1 MTTMRAALYR
11 TTGPAR
17 EVLEVM
23 EVERP
28 EPGPG
33 EVRVRIAVSG
43 VNPTDVKNRAGFSAR
58 TIDGF
63 QVPHM
68 DGSGIVDAVGPG
80 VDAARV
86 GQRVWLLL
94 AADGNKYAT
103 AAEFAVVPAHKAVP
117 LPEGIAFD
125 LAATLGV
132 PAVTAADCLF
142 RDGDIA
148 GQDVLVSGGAGGV
161 GRAAV
166 QLAKHGGARVVTTV
180 STDAKA
186 EIARAAGADLV
197 VRYRDADVVE
207 RIQAYSPGIHR
218 VVEVSLGANAAI
230 DAAVVGRDA
239 VVVSYATDG
248 GDPTI
253 PARAALLASTTFRYL
268 LLYNLPPELL
278 SAAVGRVDAALRAGA
293 LDLPPLLRFP
303 LERIAE
309 AQEAQEAGPAGRV
322 LVDVADL

>member
-1 MTTMRAALYR
+1 MRAALYR
-11 TTGPAR
+11 TTGPAHD
-17 EVLEVM
+17 VLEVV

-43 VNPTDVKNRAGFSAR
+43 INPTDVKNRAGFSSRA
-58 TIDGF
+58 IHGF

-68 DGSGIVDAVGPG
+68 DGSGVIDAVGAG
-80 VDAARV
+80 VDVSRV

-94 AADGNKYAT
+94 AADGHRYAT
-103 AAEFAVVPAHKAVP
+103 AAELAVVPAHKAVP
-117 LPEGIAFD
+117 LPDGVSFD

-142 RDGDIA
+142 RDGDIT

-166 QLAKHGGARVVTTV
+166 QLAKFGGARVVTTV
-180 STDAKA
+180 STREKA
-186 EIARAAGADLV
+186 AIARDAGADLV

-207 RIQAYSPGIHR
+207 QIQGFSRGIDR
-218 VVEVSLGANAAI
+218 VVEVSLSANVAV

-239 VVVSYATDG
+239 VVVCYSTDG
-248 GDPTI
+248 GDATI
-253 PARAALLASTTFRYL
+253 PARAALLTSTTYRYM
-268 LLYNLPPELL
+268 LLYNLAPDLL
-278 SAAVGRVDAALRAGA
+278 AAAVARVDAALHAGA
-293 LDLPPLLRFP
+293 LDLPPLQRFP
-303 LERIAE
+303 LDRIAD
-309 AQEAQEAGPAGRV
+309 AQVAQEAGPVGRV

>member
-11 TTGPAR
+11 TTGPAH
-17 EVLEVM
+17 EVLEVVD
-23 EVERP
+23 VERP

-68 DGSGIVDAVGPG
+68 DGSGIVDAVGTG
-80 VDAARV
+80 VDPSRV

-94 AADGNKYAT
+94 AADENTYAT

-117 LPEGIAFD
+117 LPEGVALD

-142 RDGDIA
+142 RDGDIT

-166 QLAKHGGARVVTTV
+166 QLAKFGGARVVTTV
-180 STDAKA
+180 STAEKA

-197 VRYRDADVVE
+197 VSYRDADVVE
-207 RIQAYSPGIHR
+207 QIQAFSAGISR

-230 DAAVVGRDA
+230 DAAVVGSGA
-239 VVVSYATDG
+239 IVVSYATDG
-248 GDPTI
+248 GDATI
-253 PARAALLASTTFRYL
+253 PARSALLKSTTYRYM
-268 LLYNLPPELL
+268 LLYNLAPEVL
-278 SAAVGRVDAALRAGA
+278 ARAVARVDAALRADA
-293 LDLPPLLRFP
+293 LDLPPVQRFP
-303 LERIAE
+303 LERVAE
-309 AQEAQEAGPAGRV
+309 AQEVQEAGPVGRV
-322 LVDVADL
+322 LVDVAVL

>member
-17 EVLEVM
+17 EVLEVVD
-23 EVERP
+23 VERP
-28 EPGPG
+28 DPEPG

-43 VNPTDVKNRAGFSAR
+43 INPTDVKNRAGFSAR
-58 TIDGF
+58 AIDGF

-68 DGSGIVDAVGPG
+68 DGSGVVDAVGAG
-80 VDAARV
+80 VDPSRV

-94 AADGNKYAT
+94 AADGNTFAT

-117 LPEGIAFD
+117 MPDGVAFD
-125 LAATLGV
+125 LGATLGV

-142 RDGDIA
+142 RDSDIT

-166 QLAKHGGARVVTTV
+166 QLAKFGGARVVTTV
-180 STDAKA
+180 STPEKA

-197 VRYRDADVVE
+197 VSYRDADVVE
-207 RIQAYSPGIHR
+207 QIQAFSSGISR

-239 VVVSYATDG
+239 VVVSYSTDG
-248 GDPTI
+248 GDATV
-253 PARAALLASTTFRYL
+253 PARSALLRSTTYRYM
-268 LLYNLPPELL
+268 LLYNLAPDVL
-278 SAAVGRVDAALRAGA
+278 AGAVSRVGAALRASA
-293 LDLPPLLRFP
+293 LDLPPVQRFP
-303 LERIAE
+303 LDRVAE
-309 AQEAQEAGPAGRV
+309 AQEAQEAGPVGRV

>member
-11 TTGPAR
+11 TTGPAH
-17 EVLEVM
+17 EVLEVV

-43 VNPTDVKNRAGFSAR
+43 INPTDVKNRAGFSAR

-68 DGSGIVDAVGPG
+68 DGSGVVDAVGAG
-80 VDAARV
+80 VDASRV

-94 AADGNKYAT
+94 AADGHRYAT

-117 LPEGIAFD
+117 LPDGVPYD

-142 RDGDIA
+142 RDGDIT

-166 QLAKHGGARVVTTV
+166 QLATFGGARVVTTV
-180 STDAKA
+180 STPEKA
-186 EIARAAGADLV
+186 AIARAAGADLV
-197 VRYRDADVVE
+197 VSYRDVDVVE
-207 RIQAYSPGIHR
+207 QVQAFSAGIDR
-218 VVEVSLGANAAI
+218 VVEVSLGANVAI

-248 GDPTI
+248 GDATI
-253 PARAALLASTTFRYL
+253 PARAALLKSTTYRYM
-268 LLYNLPPELL
+268 LLYNLAPDLL
-278 SAAVGRVDAALRAGA
+278 GAAVARVDAALRAGA
-293 LDLPPLLRFP
+293 LDLPPVQRFP
-303 LERIAE
+303 LDRIAD
-309 AQEAQEAGPAGRV
+309 AQVAQEAGPVGRV

>member
-17 EVLEVM
+17 DVLEVV

-33 EVRVRIAVSG
+33 QVRVRISVSG
-43 VNPTDVKNRAGFSAR
+43 INPTDVKNRAGLSAR

-68 DGSGIVDAVGPG
+68 DGSGIVDAVGEG
-80 VDAARV
+80 VDAARA

-94 AADGNKYAT
+94 AADDNVYAT
-103 AAEFAVVPAHKAVP
+103 AAEYAVVPAHKAVP
-117 LPEGIAFD
+117 LPDGIPFD

-142 RDGDIA
+142 RDGDIT
-148 GQDVLVSGGAGGV
+148 GKDVLVSGGAGGV

-166 QLAKHGGARVVTTV
+166 QLAKHGGARVVATV
-180 STDAKA
+180 STAEKA

-197 VRYRDADVVE
+197 VSYRDADVVD
-207 RIQAYSPGIHR
+207 RIQAFSTGIDR

-253 PARAALLASTTFRYL
+253 PARSALLRSTTFRYM
-268 LLYNLPPELL
+268 LLYNL
-278 SAAVGRVDAALRAGA
+278 AAEPLAGAIARVDAALRDGA
-293 LDLPPLLRFP
+293 LDLPPLQRFP
-303 LERIAE
+303 LDRVAE
-309 AQEAQEAGPAGRV
+309 AQEAQEAGPVGRV